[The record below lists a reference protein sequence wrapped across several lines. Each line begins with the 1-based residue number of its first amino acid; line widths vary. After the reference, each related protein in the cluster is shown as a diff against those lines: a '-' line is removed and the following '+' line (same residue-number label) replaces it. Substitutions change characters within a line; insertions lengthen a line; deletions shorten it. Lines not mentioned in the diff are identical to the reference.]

1 MVGITKKYA
10 DMYSIHAQK
19 AIGQKDKVNKKAK
32 LWKREKHL
40 QCIKSPNIIVWTMSE
55 LNEVEHATF
64 FTSCLELSNKIG
76 KRGLYDEYKLIKTLI
91 KKGNKGVIFN

>member
-32 LWKREKHL
+32 L
-40 QCIKSPNIIVWTMSE
+40 
-55 LNEVEHATF
+55 
-64 FTSCLELSNKIG
+64 
-76 KRGLYDEYKLIKTLI
+76 
-91 KKGNKGVIFN
+91 